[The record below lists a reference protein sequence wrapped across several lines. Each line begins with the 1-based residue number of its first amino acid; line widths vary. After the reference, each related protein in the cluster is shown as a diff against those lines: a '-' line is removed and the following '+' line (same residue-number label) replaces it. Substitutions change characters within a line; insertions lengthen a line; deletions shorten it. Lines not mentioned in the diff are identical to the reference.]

1 MTEQKEPSEM
11 ISEAISSMDDFDKAN
26 EALII
31 LRQIEWL
38 SDHDH
43 ERVDNFILKEA
54 YADHPK
60 AGECGSWSQLYWEI
74 DESIQKEFLQNVG
87 SAYLNRQESFSNYP
101 VGFGEESDE
110 HLSSM
115 RCDETNVQPNE
126 LVTKQELKDPKSSD
140 QSDNSKV
147 SDDKTITLEKALEY
161 IESNADG
168 ECFNGCTEIDIE
180 AAEKLASY
188 EDILYLDVLKQVPLD
203 CLKILVKHVGGYLS
217 LNGLN
222 QLSKEDAQCLAQF
235 EGDLCLNGIHE
246 ISDEVAELL
255 SQHKGDIELCS
266 LSHITAS
273 CARALHHHEGIIHL
287 DLLSGDTTC
296 PDTFLLVAKN
306 SPGVPSLNELSEGN
320 AKLLVGLHERLELNG
335 LKDLKVETA
344 EVLAKHTGT
353 IQLNGIEDISTE
365 SLTALASFKGKE
377 ISFNGL
383 SHISKHTASCFKD
396 FKTELLCLDGIKV
409 LEEESASIL
418 SDVTFKLSFL
428 GLDTNTF
435 EDLSETF
442 AKFFSKLDRNF
453 DFPSL
458 KSIHAA
464 AGQWLSK
471 SKAMLLSFDSLEELS
486 PEVAQLL
493 SNFEGRHLMLDGI
506 KSLTDEVAGNLS
518 NFKGITL
525 SLDGVRS
532 LSPKAAENL
541 ANGGGRLSLK
551 GLTELTG
558 PVAKALSL
566 FKGDLRL
573 SDDLQSKFDAY
584 KKN

>member
-1 MTEQKEPSEM
+1 MSEEKDLSEM
-11 ISEAISSMDDFDKAN
+11 ISEALSSMDDFEKAN

-31 LRQIEWL
+31 LKQIEWL

-43 ERVDNFILKEA
+43 ERVDNFILKEV

-74 DESIQKEFLQNVG
+74 DESMQKEFLQNVG

-126 LVTKQELKDPKSSD
+126 LVTNQELKDPKSSD

-161 IESNADG
+161 IDSNADG

-222 QLSKEDAQCLAQF
+222 QLSKEDAQCLSEF

-246 ISDEVAELL
+246 ISDEVAGLL
-255 SQHKGDIELCS
+255 SQHKGDIELCN

-287 DLLSGDTTC
+287 DLLSGNTTC

-320 AKLLVGLHERLELNG
+320 AKLLVGLHECLELNG
-335 LKDLKVETA
+335 LRDLKVETA
-344 EVLAKHTGT
+344 EVLAKYTGI
-353 IQLNGIEDISTE
+353 IQLNGIEDVRTE
-365 SLTALASFKGKE
+365 SLTALALFKGKE
-377 ISFNGL
+377 ISLNGL
-383 SHISKHTASCFKD
+383 SHISKQTACCFKD
-396 FKTELLCLDGIKV
+396 FKTELLRLDGIKV

-442 AKFFSKLDRNF
+442 AKFFSKLYRNF
-453 DFPSL
+453 DFPSI

-506 KSLTDEVAGNLS
+506 TSLTDEVAGNLI

-551 GLTELTG
+551 GLTELTDLA
-558 PVAKALSL
+558 AKALSR
-566 FKGDLRL
+566 FNGNLRL
-573 SDDLQSKFDAY
+573 SDDLQPKVDAF
-584 KKN
+584 K

>member
-1 MTEQKEPSEM
+1 MSEEKDLSEM
-11 ISEAISSMDDFDKAN
+11 ISEALSSMDDFEKAN

-31 LRQIEWL
+31 LKQIEWL

-43 ERVDNFILKEA
+43 ERVDNFILKEV

-74 DESIQKEFLQNVG
+74 DESMQKEFLQNVG

-126 LVTKQELKDPKSSD
+126 LVTNQELKDPKSSD

-161 IESNADG
+161 IDSNADG
-168 ECFNGCTEIDIE
+168 ECFNGCTEIDIK

-222 QLSKEDAQCLAQF
+222 QLSKEDAQCLSEF

-246 ISDEVAELL
+246 ISDEVAGLL
-255 SQHKGDIELCS
+255 SQHKGDIELCN

-287 DLLSGDTTC
+287 DLLSGNTTC

-320 AKLLVGLHERLELNG
+320 AKLLVGLHECLELNG
-335 LKDLKVETA
+335 LRDLKVETA
-344 EVLAKHTGT
+344 EVLAKYTGI
-353 IQLNGIEDISTE
+353 IQLNGIEDVRTE
-365 SLTALASFKGKE
+365 SLTALALFKGKE
-377 ISFNGL
+377 ISLNGL
-383 SHISKHTASCFKD
+383 SHISKQTACCFKD
-396 FKTELLCLDGIKV
+396 FKTELLRLDGIKV

-453 DFPSL
+453 DFPSI

-506 KSLTDEVAGNLS
+506 TSLTDEVAGNLI

-551 GLTELTG
+551 GLTELTDLA
-558 PVAKALSL
+558 AKALSR
-566 FKGDLRL
+566 FNGNLRL
-573 SDDLQSKFDAY
+573 SDDLQPKVDAF
-584 KKN
+584 K